1 MDGLASDNFL
11 RHCRSFPVCASLA
24 SQVVIAENVLL
35 DGRLGLF
42 HQRQHWLAV
51 ADLHFGYEI
60 SQRVAGNLF
69 PLWGMQTI
77 EARLLA
83 LLADYNPVHLVLLG
97 DLVHDGT
104 GANAF
109 FALVRRL
116 RRHCEVVLI
125 SGNHD
130 RHGTDS
136 SDRRTGRHQKTKMKR
151 GDIDLVGSWRS
162 DGFCFHHGDCAVGS
176 ADCIQVIGHHHP
188 AGAVRDGAGL
198 RLKLPAL
205 VQQRNCWIMPAFSP
219 WAAGSEW
226 PRDAD
231 SRVWLCSP
239 QRVLLLNETRG
250 AVGAVSPKMPVPRAP
265 MLNGSGSAARPR
277 HQPRRTRST

>member
-11 RHCRSFPVCASLA
+11 GHCRSFLVCASLA
-24 SQVVIAENVLL
+24 SHVVIAENVLL

-60 SQRVAGNLF
+60 SQRVTGNLF

-97 DLVHDGT
+97 DLVHDGA

-130 RHGTDS
+130 RH
-136 SDRRTGRHQKTKMKR
+136 
-151 GDIDLVGSWRS
+151 I
-162 DGFCFHHGDCAVGS
+162 
-176 ADCIQVIGHHHP
+176 
-188 AGAVRDGAGL
+188 
-198 RLKLPAL
+198 
-205 VQQRNCWIMPAFSP
+205 N
-219 WAAGSEW
+219 
-226 PRDAD
+226 
-231 SRVWLCSP
+231 SRPDESV
-239 QRVLLLNETRG
+239 
-250 AVGAVSPKMPVPRAP
+250 
-265 MLNGSGSAARPR
+265 
-277 HQPRRTRST
+277 

>member
-1 MDGLASDNFL
+1 MDRLASDNFL
-11 RHCRSFPVCASLA
+11 GHCRSFPVCASLA
-24 SQVVIAENVLL
+24 SQVFIAENVLL
-35 DGRLGLF
+35 DGGRLGLF

-51 ADLHFGYEI
+51 ADLHYGYEI

-83 LLADYNPVHLVLLG
+83 LLADYKPVHLVLLG
-97 DLVHDGT
+97 DLVHDGS

-130 RHGTDS
+130 RHIKPAAGRVRLIRHGTDS
-136 SDRRTGRHQKTKMKR
+136 SDRRTGRDQTTKMKR

-162 DGFCFHHGDCAVGS
+162 DGFCFHHGNCAVGS

-198 RLKLPAL
+198 RLKLPAF

-219 WAAGSEW
+219 WAAGNEW
-226 PRDAD
+226 PQDDD

-239 QRVLLLNETRG
+239 QRVLLLNETRCK
-250 AVGAVSPKMPVPRAP
+250 AGAVSPKMPVP
-265 MLNGSGSAARPR
+265 LARC
-277 HQPRRTRST
+277 

>member
-1 MDGLASDNFL
+1 MGRQAIISSGIVDLFL
-11 RHCRSFPVCASLA
+11 CVHLW
-24 SQVVIAENVLL
+24 QVIIADIVNLAENVLL

-60 SQRVAGNLF
+60 SQRVTGNLF

-97 DLVHDGT
+97 DLVHDGA

-130 RHGTDS
+130 RPINLAAG
-136 SDRRTGRHQKTKMKR
+136 RLRLTGRPQKTKMKR

-219 WAAGSEW
+219 WAAGSES
-226 PRDAD
+226 PQDAD

-250 AVGAVSPKMPVPRAP
+250 AVGAVSPKMPVPLAP
-265 MLNGSGSAARPR
+265 MLNGCGAAAI
-277 HQPRRTRST
+277 T